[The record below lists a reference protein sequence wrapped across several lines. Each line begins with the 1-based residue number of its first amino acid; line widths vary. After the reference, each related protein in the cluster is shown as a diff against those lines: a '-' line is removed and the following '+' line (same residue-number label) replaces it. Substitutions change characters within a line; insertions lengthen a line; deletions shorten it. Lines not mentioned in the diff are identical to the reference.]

1 MIDILP
7 PTIEVVSPDHA
18 LLEGVR
24 LGRAV
29 VYESGRS
36 VVYISSEMDPESDTF
51 RIVVDH
57 ELSHIDAWQK
67 HGTGIEEH
75 GPKWRSAC
83 MARNSDA
90 CVTDMIRPRKE

>member
-1 MIDILP
+1 MQILP
-7 PTIEVVSPDHA
+7 PTIEIVAPDHT
-18 LLEGVR
+18 LLEGFR
-24 LGRAV
+24 LGKAV

-36 VVYISSEMDPESDTF
+36 VVYISSEMDPESDVF

-83 MARNSDA
+83 MARNPDA
-90 CVTDMIRPRKE
+90 CVTDMIRPRKD